1 VYDPRVRRVYQP
13 AALPERRRFR
23 ATRRVTDLI
32 LFGLCVLP
40 VAGVAF
46 FLLRILAVIVLPQPG
61 R

>member
-1 VYDPRVRRVYQP
+1 
-13 AALPERRRFR
+13 
-23 ATRRVTDLI
+23 VTDLI